1 MSGLDNVSTPATP
14 TASPTSAAAG
24 DVETGHDYDG
34 IREFDN
40 PLPRWWLLTFYGTVI
55 FGIGYWFYYHTS
67 QTGESQMVTYQKEQ
81 QQMKKEE
88 DQKLAALEAA
98 GKGVT
103 EEQLLALSKDSAAVE
118 RGAAVFK
125 QNCLACHGDRGQ
137 GVVGPN
143 LTDKYFLHGSKAKDA
158 YQVIGSGVIEKG
170 MPAWRTVL
178 GTSKVQDA
186 TAFVLSLRGKE
197 IAGRPAQGV
206 SEQGEPAPTP

>member
-1 MSGLDNVSTPATP
+1 MSALDN
-14 TASPTSAAAG
+14 ASAPGNVTSAAG
-24 DVETGHDYDG
+24 GNVDTGHDYDG

-40 PLPRWWLLTFYGTVI
+40 PLPRWWLVTLYATVI
-55 FGIGYWFYYHTS
+55 FSIGYWFYYHTS
-67 QTGESQMVTYQKEQ
+67 QTGESQMAAYQKEQ
-81 QQMKKEE
+81 AEVKKEE

-103 EEQLLALSKDSAAVE
+103 EEQLVAMAKDTAVIE

-158 YQVIGSGVIEKG
+158 YHVISAGILEKG

-178 GTSKVQDA
+178 GSSKVQEV
-186 TAFVLSLRGKE
+186 TAFVVSLRGQQ

-206 SEQGEPAPTP
+206 SEQGEPAPAQK